1 LSESRKLRLSD
12 RIYNQMRQMLAD
24 GKWVEGM
31 RIPTEHDL
39 AQDFDVSRPIVR
51 EALARLKEDG
61 VIAPRRGSGSF
72 VIKAGAAPVTGFRP
86 IETISDLIR
95 TFEFRLSVECDAA
108 AYAAARREP
117 HQLAQI
123 EEALELIGEG
133 MDDENFGDADF
144 RFHLAIA
151 EASGNAMFATA
162 MSMLQ
167 QQIVVGMRLA
177 SELAP
182 GGASRAATVRS
193 EHGAIVQC
201 VARQDP
207 DGASAAIR
215 DHLLSSRYRLLG
227 SEMPAVS
234 LIRFQPRPVAI
245 SSDER

>member
-1 LSESRKLRLSD
+1 LSDLRKSRLSD
-12 RIYNQMRQMLAD
+12 RIYDRMRQMLVD

-51 EALARLKEDG
+51 AALARLKEDG
-61 VIAPRRGSGSF
+61 AIASRRGSGSF
-72 VIKAGAAPVTGFRP
+72 VIKAGPAPVTGFRP
-86 IETISDLIR
+86 IETISDLLR

-108 AYAAARREP
+108 AYAATRREP
-117 HQLAQI
+117 HQLSQI
-123 EEALELIGEG
+123 EAALELIGEG

-144 RFHLAIA
+144 RFHLAMA
-151 EASGNAMFATA
+151 EASGNTMFATA
-162 MSMLQ
+162 LSLLQ

-177 SELAP
+177 SELATA
-182 GGASRAATVRS
+182 GASRAATVRS

-207 DGASAAIR
+207 DGASNAMR

-227 SEMPAVS
+227 SEVPTAD
-234 LIRFQPRPVAI
+234 PVRSQTRI
-245 SSDER
+245 